1 MGFQSIWSLM
11 NSVVWINLLPKL
23 EPLLQEEKA
32 RKTLEAYHE
41 RVQQRLE
48 QLSGYYNEW
57 VKDIPEDER
66 GLMPNTHDGARLPC
80 LLALAQADDAQG
92 DLSLEDFLPLSG
104 QVLIEAKVYLTHAK
118 EIAVMML
125 QDDIHKMPDY
135 DVWYAEL
142 ESLSADDAL
151 SRHYALFECEEQYDV
166 CNTGIVAFEELH
178 SHWRMAHPQTAWGTA
193 GPPQLHVAPGTPAKL
208 LTRIRCRGSYRVGG
222 EMLDAVRLPRNT
234 PRAVL
239 DELVKS
245 GRLYC
250 ACGDPSMPPPAE
262 LDWLTLVSSVRRHLF
277 KMLPLTLFAHTQYSH
292 VSGHIDKFQRR
303 IDDL

>member
-1 MGFQSIWSLM
+1 M

-23 EPLLQEEKA
+23 EPLLQKEKE
-32 RKTLEAYHE
+32 RKTREAYHGRVE
-41 RVQQRLE
+41 RRLE
-48 QLSGYYNEW
+48 QLSSYYAEW
-57 VKDIPEDER
+57 VKDITEDER
-66 GLMPNTHDGARLPC
+66 RLMPNTRDGARLPC
-80 LLALAQADDAQG
+80 LLALAQANDAKG

-104 QVLIEAKVYLTHAK
+104 QVLIEAKAYLTRAK

-125 QDDIHKMPDY
+125 QDNIDKMPDY
-135 DVWYAEL
+135 EVWYAEL
-142 ESLSADDAL
+142 EALSTDDAL

-166 CNTGIVAFEELH
+166 CNTGIITFEELH
-178 SHWRMAHPQTAWGTA
+178 AHWRTAHPKTAWGTA

-222 EMLDAVRLPRNT
+222 EMLDAVRLPRNS

-245 GRLYC
+245 ARLYC
-250 ACGDPSMPPPAE
+250 ACGDPSMPPPGD
-262 LDWLTLVSSVRRHLF
+262 LDWLKLVSSVRRHLF
-277 KMLPLTLFAHTQYSH
+277 GMLPLTLFVRTQYSH
-292 VSGHIDKFQRR
+292 VSGHIDTFQRR